1 MTFHHLKLPPQPGI
15 PGCLWLLR
23 FDAAGGVEAGTIE
36 DFDRLAEGGGAP
48 EEGFLWLH
56 MDLTD
61 VRARPLISRI
71 SALSEEARKSL
82 CEPVDHQYLAYSDG
96 VVSGA
101 LLDHERDL
109 SGRTS
114 RTDYVRFACGESF
127 FVSARRL
134 PMMSIEATRIMI
146 SRGAPVATPLA
157 LFEML
162 IHTLIDDLARIA
174 QEIGAAFDR
183 VEDRVI
189 DQRARQARAAL
200 GATRRDAVR
209 LARQISGLT
218 TTIARLEDIEEE
230 EDDLRDD
237 DLRATASRL
246 AQHASALGQDVTSL
260 QERARL
266 LQDELNAMLSLE
278 TNDRLYALTVT
289 TMLLLPATFVT
300 GYFGMNTK
308 NLAFTEEDNGSL
320 YATILCVLASVA
332 MLFLMRRMG
341 LAGAPES
348 DDHKEPAPERRDRP
362 ADRSF

>member
-1 MTFHHLKLPPQPGI
+1 MTFDRLKQPPHAGI
-15 PGCLWLLR
+15 PGCQWILR
-23 FDAAGGVEAGTIE
+23 FNAAGEAQAGTIE
-36 DFDRLAEGGGAP
+36 DFERLSEGLGAP

-56 MDLTD
+56 MDLAD
-61 VRARPLISRI
+61 VRARPLISRL
-71 SALSEEARKSL
+71 SALSEDARKSL

-134 PMMSIEATRIMI
+134 PMMSVEATRIMI
-146 SRGAPVATPLA
+146 SRGAPVASPLA

-162 IHTLIDDLARIA
+162 IDALIDGLARIA

-183 VEDRVI
+183 VEDRII
-189 DQRARQARAAL
+189 DQRARLARSAL

-218 TTIARLEDIEEE
+218 TTVARLETIEEE
-230 EDDLRDD
+230 ADETRDNELRE
-237 DLRATASRL
+237 AAARL
-246 AQHASALGQDVTSL
+246 VQHASALSQDVASL

-308 NLAFTEEDNGSL
+308 NLAFTEDDNGSL
-320 YATILCVLASVA
+320 YATILCALASIG

-341 LAGAPES
+341 LAGAPDVE
-348 DDHKEPAPERRDRP
+348 ERERPRERPGRP
-362 ADRSF
+362 ADTNF